1 MSQLILNWLR
11 DPSAPRILPENKAE
25 LLRELDFYGLKDAL
39 LPRKPVLF
47 AFGGWCESVEPQH
60 GGHILSCV
68 ECLDLSSDV
77 WVPCTPMPWSRGMTS
92 VVQSEEGHLC
102 LIGGRHVCNSSSLN
116 KAVHIFDPDTGSWSM
131 LASWPRARSFAGAA
145 SVHGDLYVLGGRVP
159 TRVPVGGRDPTRVPV
174 NIMERY
180 DTRLQRW
187 TVATPLIANRSAF
200 GYASLGGYIY
210 AVGGMGDMHLVL
222 GSVER
227 YSPKVRASFCNGNS
241 PSR

>member
-39 LPRKPVLF
+39 LPRRPVLF
-47 AFGGWCESVEPQH
+47 AFGGWCESVEPHH

-68 ECLDLSSDV
+68 ECLELSSGV
-77 WVPCTPMPWSRGMTS
+77 WVPCTPMPWSRAMTS
-92 VVQSEEGHLC
+92 IVQYEDRLC
-102 LIGGRHVCNSSSLN
+102 LIGGRHACNSSSLN
-116 KAVHIFDPDTGSWSM
+116 KAVDIFDPDTGSWSM
-131 LASWPRARSFAGAA
+131 LACWPRARAFAGAA
-145 SVHGDLYVLGGRVP
+145 CVRGDLYVLGGRDR
-159 TRVPVGGRDPTRVPV
+159 TRAAM
-174 NIMERY
+174 NIVERY

-187 TVATPLIANRSAF
+187 TMATPLIANRSAF
-200 GYASLGGYIY
+200 GYASLGDYIY
-210 AVGGMGDMHLVL
+210 AVGGLGDMHLVL